1 MQISKIAM
9 TAGMLAASASAVAAD
24 KPNILAI
31 FGDDIGI
38 WNVGAYNQG
47 MMATTRQTSTV
58 SQTKVR
64 YSPITMVNNL
74 VLRAV
79 QPLSQVKNLSVLVF

>member
-31 FGDDIGI
+31 L
-38 WNVGAYNQG
+38 V
-47 MMATTRQTSTV
+47 MTSASGT
-58 SQTKVR
+58 
-64 YSPITMVNNL
+64 L
-74 VLRAV
+74 VLTTKA
-79 QPLSQVKNLSVLVF
+79 